1 MKYYD
6 FIGVFFIGAMG
17 AGKRNIYKYCLSIR
31 FSLSKNLEHF

>member
-17 AGKRNIYKYCLSIR
+17 AGKRNIYKYWLYTKCWGLV
-31 FSLSKNLEHF
+31 E